1 MAEYGLRKRIEPVR
15 NCRKIG
21 KADMKLNS
29 LEPNVTVDPE
39 SYRVEVD
46 GVHLTCA
53 PATEVPLAQRY
64 FLF

>member
-1 MAEYGLRKRIEPVR
+1 MYCE
-15 NCRKIG
+15 NFKISSSTW
-21 KADMKLNS
+21 ATHFLSLN
-29 LEPNVTVDPE
+29 NVTVDPE

>member
-1 MAEYGLRKRIEPVR
+1 
-15 NCRKIG
+15 
-21 KADMKLNS
+21 MKLNS